1 VRLQLAGLE
10 VFQEAGQ
17 HLVQP
22 FLGEV
27 VNVVQL
33 LPQILVAEELLYRE

>member
-1 VRLQLAGLE
+1 VRLQRAGLE
-10 VFQEAGQ
+10 VFQEAVQ

-27 VNVVQL
+27 INVVQL
-33 LPQILVAEELLYRE
+33 LPQILVVDEPLDQE